1 MDEVPLAQPAPR
13 RSVASLAMGILGA
26 IVLFTP
32 IEETAAVWTIYKII
46 GLNNKK
52 KRRRR

>member
-1 MDEVPLAQPAPR
+1 MDEPTQPQPAPR
-13 RSVASLAMGILGA
+13 RSAASLAMGILGA

-32 IEETAAVWTIYKII
+32 IEEMTAVWAIYKII
-46 GLNNKK
+46 GLNHKK